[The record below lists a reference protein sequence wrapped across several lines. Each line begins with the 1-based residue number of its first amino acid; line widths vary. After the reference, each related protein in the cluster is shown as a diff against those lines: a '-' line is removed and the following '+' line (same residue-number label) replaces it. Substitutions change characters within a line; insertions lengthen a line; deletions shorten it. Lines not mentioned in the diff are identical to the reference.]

1 MSANIQHCD
10 IVFQIILTQIT
21 IGTHTSAMKYGVVEK
36 KCQITCKYVKKDV
49 YQQSQDRDA
58 TVYAAC

>member
-36 KCQITCKYVKKDV
+36 NVRLLV
-49 YQQSQDRDA
+49 NM
-58 TVYAAC
+58 